1 MDNNSV
7 NVEVQWQF
15 LDVSKNDRRNIKGHS
30 SAIIWLTGLP
40 ASGKTTIARELDRKL
55 HERGCHTYVLDG
67 DNVRHGLNRDLGFS
81 KEQRKENIRRIAEV
95 AKLFCDAG
103 VITICSFV
111 SPYKDDRDLARSIV
125 EESEFIEVFVQCPLE
140 VCIERDPKSMY
151 KKAVKGAMKS
161 FTGVD
166 DPYETPESPEIIIES
181 DRLTLPESVERIL
194 QWLEDKNVV
203 SAYRPNLCNVED

>member
-40 ASGKTTIARELDRKL
+40 ASGKTTIARELDKKL